1 MSHNWRH
8 FGHVVVLFFL
18 VVTGLG
24 FRLGRSGLRRLGSL
38 LFGLRWRLRLFSRLF
53 RLLILRLRLLGR
65 GCLLLLRNGGY
76 RQRGPAPPAHE
87 SARLEPELLRGRVL
101 PYSYIPIVQGD
112 DHALISRVA
121 LAAHVPTTPEPTL
134 RPTTQQLFED
144 TLGSSSLESFLHELT
159 SRSRG
164 RTPSTSGA

>member
-1 MSHNWRH
+1 MPRAKRAHVQPNSRRSRAAVECKRQRALRRFLAIERVGDKEHFGFDFSMTALDRKPPRCCRVLQSHAIHLDLVMSHNWRH

-76 RQRGPAPPAHE
+76 RQRGRKNHDK
-87 SARLEPELLRGRVL
+87 
-101 PYSYIPIVQGD
+101 Q
-112 DHALISRVA
+112 
-121 LAAHVPTTPEPTL
+121 
-134 RPTTQQLFED
+134 
-144 TLGSSSLESFLHELT
+144 
-159 SRSRG
+159 
-164 RTPSTSGA
+164 